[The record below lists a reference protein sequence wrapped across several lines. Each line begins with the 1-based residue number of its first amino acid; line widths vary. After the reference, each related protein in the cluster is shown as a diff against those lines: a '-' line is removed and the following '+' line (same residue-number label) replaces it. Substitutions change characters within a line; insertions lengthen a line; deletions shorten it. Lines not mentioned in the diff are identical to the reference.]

1 MHIKTKQGFGGSDD
15 NGGCKGMLTGGQGQE
30 EEGEG
35 GEAECLLLP
44 SVLGVSSCFCPITF
58 PFLE

>member
-1 MHIKTKQGFGGSDD
+1 MHIKTKGGFGGSEDD
-15 NGGCKGMLTGGQGQE
+15 GGGEGTQTGGQGQE

-35 GEAECLLLP
+35 GEAERLLLP
-44 SVLGVSSCFCPITF
+44 SALQVSSCFCPITF